1 MFKKG
6 SSLSAQSSSSCD
18 SVSSENEGEN
28 RQQINNSVVIENNN
42 NKRGGGG
49 GLEIAGRREKADY
62 QCVVE
67 SFNIKSFIFPKSYS
81 IPTTTRY
88 CTH

>member
-6 SSLSAQSSSSCD
+6 SSLSAQSSSCD

-42 NKRGGGG
+42 NKRGGG
-49 GLEIAGRREKADY
+49 LEIAGRRVAGEKAPAY

-67 SFNIKSFIFPKSYS
+67 SFNFKSEFIFRS
-81 IPTTTRY
+81 
-88 CTH
+88 